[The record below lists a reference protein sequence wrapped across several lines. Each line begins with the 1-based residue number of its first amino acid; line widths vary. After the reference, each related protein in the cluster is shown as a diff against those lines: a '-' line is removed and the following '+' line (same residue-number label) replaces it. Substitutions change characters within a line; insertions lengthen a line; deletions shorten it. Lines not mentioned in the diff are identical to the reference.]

1 MKCPKCS
8 LPRPLNDT
16 VCRRCKY
23 VFDEDRFLNV
33 APPRAT
39 RPGAPPKVFGRRSA
53 RLLDEL
59 RYRPWI
65 PPVASIVPGL
75 GHVIQ
80 GRTWLGLLYGIL
92 VGLFLTLAITF
103 YGEGYAQVFLGLAV
117 STHATCIL
125 DTTPWGRAREVWPRT
140 VGMVV
145 LMPLVM
151 ALYWRLGGRLS
162 QLFTTVEYVPVDR
175 RLPRA
180 FGSSV
185 VNQLVVMAVLFV
197 LSVTVST
204 WAGRKLSSRDQSL

>member
-1 MKCPKCS
+1 MKCPKCG
-8 LPRPLNDT
+8 LDRPLNDQ

-23 VFDEDRFLNV
+23 VFDEDRFLKV
-33 APPRAT
+33 VPPRAS
-39 RPGAPPKVFGRRSA
+39 RPTASPKSFA
-53 RLLDEL
+53 RPTWRFLEEL
-59 RYRPWI
+59 RYRPWV
-65 PPVASIVPGL
+65 PPIASIVPGL
-75 GHVIQ
+75 GHAIQ
-80 GRTWLGLLYGIL
+80 GRVWLGLLYGIL
-92 VGLFLTLAITF
+92 VGLFLTLAAVF
-103 YGEGYAQVFLGLAV
+103 FGETYAQVFLGVAV

-162 QLFTTVEYVPVDR
+162 QLFTSVEYVPVDR

-185 VNQLVVMAVLFV
+185 VNQLVVMVVLFV

-204 WAGRKLSSRDQSL
+204 WVGRKLSSRDQSL